1 MRLLSSFS
9 VHRNK
14 CWDHMWLLFKIITLH
29 LDHWLQMSTV
39 TRWAPISH
47 WNLPQGRFTK
57 YFSIISHHKKKKQ
70 QQNPDQ
76 QYSRAAEE
84 SILFQS
90 VCQTELNIMELWHI
104 MEVQSWPGI
113 LDRAGGFSYSI
124 YSWWSAEGVEGDA
137 SQSSAL
143 VVSLCHWRQQENNY
157 GKYEREW
164 CVLLW
169 MYLFKM
175 LYALRLSDMIW
186 IYHVKLSEAVM
197 SEVNAD

>member
-47 WNLPQGRFTK
+47 WNLPQGRFTI
-57 YFSIISHHKKKKQ
+57 YFSIISHHKKKKQQ

-124 YSWWSAEGVEGDA
+124 YSWGSAEGAKGDA
-137 SQSSAL
+137 SQSSAP
-143 VVSLCHWRQQENNY
+143 VVSLCHWTQQENNY
-157 GKYEREW
+157 GK
-164 CVLLW
+164 
-169 MYLFKM
+169 
-175 LYALRLSDMIW
+175 
-186 IYHVKLSEAVM
+186 
-197 SEVNAD
+197 